1 LRATLCL
8 FSAGGKPVFADLLAR
23 ERIRLGFRAEAR
35 DRARLSRQTG
45 LAAAALGHSPPVHR
59 R

>member
-1 LRATLCL
+1 MPVFAD
-8 FSAGGKPVFADLLAR
+8 GKPVFADLLAR
-23 ERIRLGFRAEAR
+23 WQTRLGFRAERR

-45 LAAAALGHSPPVHR
+45 LAAAALGHTPPVHR